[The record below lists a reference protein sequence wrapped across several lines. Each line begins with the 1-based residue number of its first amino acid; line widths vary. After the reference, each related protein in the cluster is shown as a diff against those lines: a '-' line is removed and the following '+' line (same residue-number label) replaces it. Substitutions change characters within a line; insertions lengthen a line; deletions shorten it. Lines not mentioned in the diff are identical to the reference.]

1 MQFFLK
7 PNELIGAIDQIE
19 VSRTAKHLL
28 NYFLQFAQEQLKF
41 HSDKENPPTRFE
53 VDVYKINGLA
63 DIHTHDYKRLQ
74 KALLTLMQP
83 VILRDDPKNFLAL
96 VPIPKINIDVEKGI
110 YIFNL
115 QEDVVDLL
123 IKSDYFTKLPLQEFN
138 PLQSKHSVAI
148 LEILKRYERP
158 HQTINQTPKISVEEF
173 RKVTHTTTKAYDN
186 FANLRARILNVA
198 VNEIST
204 LTDYSVSFEAFTE
217 RTRHRPRVAYIQF
230 TFSKRSKLAGTTEEL
245 THIEQIHARYEELA
259 EAYVKHGFCA
269 TKAEFYRATYI
280 CDYGVPNAKGEYR
293 GGLKGYYDAK
303 MEAYGTGKVAP
314 LKMLLKDIASGQKRG
329 RLKEQL
335 DRYNGYIDFQPWQFR
350 INAQKVQ
357 DEQGFLEQILINKER
372 NNDPSELNGGW
383 EKWL

>member
-1 MQFFLK
+1 MKFLSK

-28 NYFLQFAQEQLKF
+28 DYLLQYAQEKIKF
-41 HSDKENPPTRFE
+41 HKDPENLPTRFE
-53 VDVYKINGLA
+53 VDVQKINGLA
-63 DIHTHDYKRLQ
+63 DIHAKNYPRLKKTLQ
-74 KALLTLMQP
+74 ALMQP
-83 VILRDDPKNFLAL
+83 VILRDDPKNFTAL
-96 VPIPKINIDVEKGI
+96 VPITKIDIDVDKGL
-110 YIFNL
+110 YKFDL
-115 QEDVVDLL
+115 QSDIVDLL
-123 IKSDYFTKLPLQEFN
+123 MRCDYFTKLELQEFN
-138 PLQSKHSVAI
+138 LLQGKHAHTI
-148 LEILKRYERP
+148 CQILKRYERP
-158 HQTINQTPKISVEEF
+158 NQTINQTPKISITEF
-173 RKVTHTTTKAYDN
+173 RKITHTTSKAYDN
-186 FANLRARILNVA
+186 FTNLRLRVLNVA
-198 VNEIST
+198 IQEISAM
-204 LTDYSVSFEAFTE
+204 TDYSVTFEEFTE
-217 RTRHRPRVAYIQF
+217 RTKRRPKVAFIQF
-230 TFSKRSKLAGTTEEL
+230 TFSRKSKSIGTTAEL

-259 EAYVKHGFCA
+259 EAYVKQGFCA

-372 NNDPSELNGGW
+372 NNDLAELDGGW